1 MWCIPTVSSEF
12 VWHMEDVLD
21 LYAEPYDPR
30 YPMVCFDERPFQMLG
45 DVMQPLPARPG
56 QPRRYDYE
64 YRREGT
70 CNLFIAF
77 QPLAGWR
84 HVKATPRRKKAD
96 FAHCLK
102 ELVDV
107 HFPHAE
113 RIRVVL
119 DNLNIHT
126 FGALYEVFEPQEA
139 RRIARKLEFH
149 FTPKHGS
156 WLNMAEIEISILS
169 RQCLK
174 RRVPDIPTLQREV
187 TAWADDR
194 NANHATVNWRFSL
207 TDARTN
213 LNWLYV
219 S

>member
-21 LYAEPYDPR
+21 LYAQPYDPR

-45 DVMQPLPARPG
+45 DVTEPLPTRPG
-56 QPRRYDYE
+56 KLRRYDYE

-70 CNLFIAF
+70 CNLFITF

-84 HVKATPRRKKAD
+84 HVKVTPRRKKAD

-187 TAWADDR
+187 AAWADDR
-194 NANHATVNWRFSL
+194 NASYATVNWRFSL
-207 TDARTN
+207 TDARTK

>member
-21 LYAEPYDPR
+21 LYAQPYDPR

-45 DVMQPLPARPG
+45 DVMEPLPARPG

-70 CNLFIAF
+70 CNLFITF
-77 QPLAGWR
+77 QPLTGWR
-84 HVKATPRRKKAD
+84 HIKVTPQRKKAD

-107 HFPHAE
+107 HFPGAQ
-113 RIRVVL
+113 RVRVVL

-174 RRVPDIPTLQREV
+174 RRVPDIQTLQREV
-187 TAWADDR
+187 AAWTVDR
-194 NANHATVNWRFSL
+194 NARHATVTWRFSL
-207 TDARTN
+207 TDARSK

>member
-21 LYAEPYDPR
+21 MYAQPYDPR

-45 DVMQPLPARPG
+45 DVMDPLPARPG

-70 CNLFIAF
+70 CNLFITF

-84 HVKATPRRKKAD
+84 HVKVTPRRKKAD

-107 HFPHAE
+107 HFPQAE
-113 RIRVVL
+113 RVRVVL

-187 TAWADDR
+187 NAWAEDR
-194 NANHATVNWRFSL
+194 NTNHATVNWRFSL
-207 TDARTN
+207 TDARTK